1 MVDTD
6 DDASTGNAPPVPQ
19 DTLPRRGGK
28 HRFGPFLGGG
38 TLDND
43 YTISS
48 SAQKFKFTTQLRD
61 RKSVSNIER
70 TLMAARYDASEK
82 KFDGRLEFKPTEA
95 TIGEY
100 DKETFIKV
108 LKDKVNYHGQQS
120 FYHLA
125 TPNGDVLYLLEK
137 SNAHAFTVK
146 EAIAQH
152 IVRMNE
158 PDLGDEDVDAL
169 DCFKCYDE
177 YELEDIALSRLLVES
192 LLTPDLRTQLH
203 RQTCCGLVP

>member
-1 MVDTD
+1 
-6 DDASTGNAPPVPQ
+6 
-19 DTLPRRGGK
+19 
-28 HRFGPFLGGG
+28 
-38 TLDND
+38 
-43 YTISS
+43 
-48 SAQKFKFTTQLRD
+48 
-61 RKSVSNIER
+61 
-70 TLMAARYDASEK
+70 MAARYDASEK

-158 PDLGDEDVDAL
+158 PDLGDEGVDAL

-177 YELEDIALSRLLVES
+177 YELATGGGGNGGGSRTRKPKAGWKYVHPADPKQVIDGHMFCKLCKCSVTGNVGFKRS
-192 LLTPDLRTQLH
+192 YSNYRCD
-203 RQTCCGLVP
+203 GMSD